1 MIGEYT
7 THIDETDE
15 TIIDIAF
22 NGKDIAW
29 FLSDDITD
37 QQVKKI
43 VERLNQY
50 VTKCNH
56 LEDDLQYYKTKSASL
71 ETGYLD
77 LQNENEKL
85 KRIISKLELE
95 RCECLNDQQAK
106 SKWGENYD

>member
-7 THIDETDE
+7 YHIDETDE

-37 QQVKKI
+37 QQVKNI
-43 VERLNQY
+43 VDRLNEY
-50 VTKCNH
+50 VKKCNR

-85 KRIISKLELE
+85 KRIITKLEME
-95 RCECLNDQQAK
+95 RCEYLNDQQAK
-106 SKWGENYD
+106 NKWGEKL